1 VPLPLCAFEK
11 MDILKKVTKN
21 SLFVLIPV
29 LIASVFIESRKLPL
43 GIFLGWFFGIVN
55 FKGMTKNVE
64 ALTGV
69 QKATMKMFILSI
81 TRLGIMFAAII
92 SLAYFKIINIIGLLV
107 GFTIVFMFIIIEGL
121 RAAKSE

>member
-1 VPLPLCAFEK
+1 

-21 SLFVLIPV
+21 SLFILIPV
-29 LIASVFIESRKLPL
+29 LIASVFIETRKLPL

-92 SLAYFKIINIIGLLV
+92 AVAYFKIINIIGLLV
-107 GFTIVFMFIIIEGL
+107 GFTIVFVFIIIEGL